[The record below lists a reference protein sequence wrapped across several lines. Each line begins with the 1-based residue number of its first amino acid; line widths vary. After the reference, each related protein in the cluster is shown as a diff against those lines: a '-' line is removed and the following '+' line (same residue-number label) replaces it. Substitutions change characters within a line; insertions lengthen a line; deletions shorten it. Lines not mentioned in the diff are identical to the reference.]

1 MAAADP
7 LDDLMTAAT
16 AAVDLPLEADWRPA
30 VKANLAVTLQ
40 HAALVGEFSLPDDAE
55 PAPVFKA

>member
-7 LDDLMTAAT
+7 LDDFMTAA
-16 AAVDLPLEADWRPA
+16 AAALNLPLEADWRPA
-30 VKANLAVTLQ
+30 VKTNLAVTLT

-55 PAPVFKA
+55 PAPVFEA